1 MVHGHDITTTAASL
15 ANGYAN
21 SESFSDI
28 DISEESLVGPFNHT
42 NEDSQPDAGDR
53 TQLG

>member
-28 DISEESLVGPFNHT
+28 DISEESLVGPFNRT